1 MPFAP
6 IVGINNHTH
15 TIISGCAL
23 LPDETIKTFKWV
35 FKRWMMAMEDIH
47 PDHIMTDQDQAMT
60 TVIDETFPASVHRC
74 CVYHVLNVAKRKLGP
89 LLVEGHPFAD
99 ALYLCI
105 YGTGTVEEFEIC
117 WQYMLQV
124 HAMGENTHLQNMW
137 KTRMT
142 WSPVYFLH
150 NFFPFTSTTGR
161 SEGLNSYFKTLVH
174 PRDSVFNFVQQYE
187 LCQNLMLDRE
197 DNSGFIMETTR
208 PPMWSR

>member
-15 TIISGCAL
+15 TIIPGCAL

-35 FKRWMMAMEDIH
+35 FERWMMAMEDIH

-60 TVIDETFPASVHRC
+60 TAIDETFPASVHRC
-74 CVYHVLNVAKRKLGP
+74 CVYHVLNI
-89 LLVEGHPFAD
+89 
-99 ALYLCI
+99 YI
-105 YGTGTVEEFEIC
+105 YGTDTVEEFEIC
-117 WQYMLQV
+117 WQHMLQV

-137 KTRMT
+137 KMRMT
-142 WSPVYFLH
+142 WSPVYFRH
-150 NFFPFTSTTGR
+150 NFFPFTSTTGK
-161 SEGLNSYFKTLVH
+161 SEGLNSYFKTLVR
-174 PRDSVFNFVQQYE
+174 PGDSVFNFVHQYE